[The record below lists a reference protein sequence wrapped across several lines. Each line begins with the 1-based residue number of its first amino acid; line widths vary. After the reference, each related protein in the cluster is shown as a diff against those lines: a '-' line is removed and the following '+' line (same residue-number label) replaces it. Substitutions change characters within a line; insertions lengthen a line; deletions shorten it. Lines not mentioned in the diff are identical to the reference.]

1 MLVVDTTSR
10 PRLASG
16 DEALDNVEAYF
27 RSFAV
32 LAGRRAV
39 APCRGG
45 ETRVLQKADGH
56 RAENGPID
64 HQERRAYFARS
75 RRRALPCPPRGGAP
89 EIKSP

>member
-1 MLVVDTTSR
+1 MDTTSR
-10 PRLASG
+10 PRLTSG

-56 RAENGPID
+56 HAENGPIY
-64 HQERRAYFARS
+64 HQERGPTS
-75 RRRALPCPPRGGAP
+75 RGVGDAPLPLPPAGWC
-89 EIKSP
+89 SPK